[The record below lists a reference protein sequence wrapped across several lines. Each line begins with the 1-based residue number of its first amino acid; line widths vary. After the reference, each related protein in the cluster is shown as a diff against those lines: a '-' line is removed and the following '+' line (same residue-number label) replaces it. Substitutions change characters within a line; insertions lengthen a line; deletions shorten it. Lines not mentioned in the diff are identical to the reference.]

1 VIQLISKIGIG
12 ATYEDWIWINDV
24 LFDTMP
30 DTMQYLWIDF
40 GYEGI
45 MPHVPEHL
53 GMTRMY
59 RNEQSNIVF
68 EFTDEQWLLFNL
80 KWL

>member
-1 VIQLISKIGIG
+1 MIKLTGKINTTTFG
-12 ATYEDWIWINDV
+12 DWIWVNDV

-30 DTMQYLWIDF
+30 DTMRSVWNDF

-45 MPHVPEHL
+45 APHVPEHL
-53 GMTRMY
+53 GMSRMY
-59 RNEQSNIVF
+59 RNEQSSIVF

-80 KWL
+80 KWS